1 MELFFESRLEIK
13 DVTGKLYFF
22 QHAPEVYPEPVLEG
36 SSTVDRAGVSCFG
49 SVLYDGGRYRMWHQ
63 AWPEDWDGRNS
74 ALVGYAESDDGI
86 TWRKPV
92 LNMVDYHGRDN
103 NLCNLGLCSPAVFID
118 PDAPP
123 SHRYRATGCCGP
135 SYLGAPAAITG
146 HGYHTAHSSDGLH
159 WEIDRP
165 APTWHSADVIT
176 SVYHPGRRQGLVAMK
191 FSPRAR
197 GFSRRAI
204 WTATL
209 QDGVWSRPR
218 SALIPDDFDDVAALA
233 RGYAS
238 GDYYGMGMLPAGRG
252 TVGFVWQFRHTL
264 PRTAGSET
272 GVFGPV
278 DLSLVYQA
286 EEDDCWVHMPGR
298 PDFVA
303 HSALPWTQG
312 GIYSAD
318 PWLVPRCGLEGDRKA
333 QAATDQRGL

>member
-1 MELFFESRLEIK
+1 M
-13 DVTGKLYFF
+13 
-22 QHAPEVYPEPVLEG
+22 
-36 SSTVDRAGVSCFG
+36 
-49 SVLYDGGRYRMWHQ
+49 
-63 AWPEDWDGRNS
+63 
-74 ALVGYAESDDGI
+74 
-86 TWRKPV
+86 
-92 LNMVDYHGRDN
+92 
-103 NLCNLGLCSPAVFID
+103 
-118 PDAPP
+118 
-123 SHRYRATGCCGP
+123 
-135 SYLGAPAAITG
+135 
-146 HGYHTAHSSDGLH
+146 H

-176 SVYHPGRRQGLVAMK
+176 SVYHPGRRQGLVALK
-191 FSPRAR
+191 FHPRAG
-197 GFSRRAI
+197 GFGRRSI

-286 EEDDCWVHMPGR
+286 DENDCWVHMPGR

-303 HSALPWTQG
+303 HGAVPWAKG
-312 GIYSAD
+312 GIYSAANVAEFGDEQRLYFSGSSQTHGWYVDANWKVIEKRRQQLIREGFDRVGYAYWPKWRLFGYHAD
-318 PWLVPRCGLEGDRKA
+318 PQGTLDLELGSLEEPCELVLNYEAEGTGCVQVELLTMEGWRETGGIEGHGRDDAVPLTGDSLGEVVRW
-333 QAATDQRGL
+333 RGGSLIQPVEGQSVTARLFVDCASVYAYELRPVE